1 MFNVYSHLI
10 KNNNVTLLAQ
20 DLVNRGKTLDF
31 SIEQGL
37 AFLNSTVITEDSKDL
52 DEIVAKIAQTIQSE
66 VKLYK
71 NDFKAQLI
79 AFVDYAKEHFSSIEP
94 STASKYNIIELDLP
108 DILKDAKD
116 LNLFQEP
123 INFNEI
129 RYIDYQLPYVDLD
142 IITHPEPAINRY
154 IKQLFTTADLEKP
167 MRFFNLA
174 NDLLDKSDCLF
185 YVEDLVKAW
194 FIATYLYNNKL
205 DTLSIN
211 GQQLQNII
219 WKLETYIHTAIAD
232 YENLL
237 TIERL
242 YLGTRE
248 DDPYGIYVLKPVFDS
263 CDNEIGIVDALYGFS
278 IQEQGR
284 MAANTKDSILSNKEE
299 LIKIWDTYVAGS
311 KYENPLER
319 RNRLLNV
326 YTVALEKVLQEM
338 PEELLEY
345 CTNKDNISLLREQV
359 MDKLLSISLTDDIE
373 TIESIGIEL
382 VAGILF
388 EKTNYYKFI
397 KTCERYLSKDSN
409 TEVDDIIGYVL
420 VELVTDLLMSK
431 MKVFNIV

>member
-1 MFNVYSHLI
+1 MFNVYSHLV

-94 STASKYNIIELDLP
+94 STASKYNIVELDLP

-123 INFNEI
+123 INFSEI

-345 CTNKDNISLLREQV
+345 CTNKDNIPLLREQV

>member
-1 MFNVYSHLI
+1 MFNVYSHLV

-123 INFNEI
+123 INFSEI
-129 RYIDYQLPYVDLD
+129 RYMDYQLPYVDLD

-345 CTNKDNISLLREQV
+345 CTNKDNIPLLREQV

>member
-205 DTLSIN
+205 YTLSIN

-338 PEELLEY
+338 PEDLLEY
-345 CTNKDNISLLREQV
+345 CTNKDNIPLLREQV
-359 MDKLLSISLTDDIE
+359 TDKLLSISLTDDIE

>member
-338 PEELLEY
+338 PEDLLEY
-345 CTNKDNISLLREQV
+345 CTNKDNIPLLREQV
-359 MDKLLSISLTDDIE
+359 TDKLLSISLTDDIE

>member
-1 MFNVYSHLI
+1 MFNVYSHLV

-31 SIEQGL
+31 SVEQGL

-123 INFNEI
+123 INFSEI
-129 RYIDYQLPYVDLD
+129 RYMDYQLPYVDLD

-338 PEELLEY
+338 PEDLLEY
-345 CTNKDNISLLREQV
+345 CTNKDNIPLLREQV

>member
-1 MFNVYSHLI
+1 MFNVYSHLV

-52 DEIVAKIAQTIQSE
+52 DDIVAKIAQTIQSE

-94 STASKYNIIELDLP
+94 STVSKYNIIELDLP

-338 PEELLEY
+338 PEDLLEY
-345 CTNKDNISLLREQV
+345 CTNKDNIPLLREQV

>member
-345 CTNKDNISLLREQV
+345 CTNKDNIPLLREQV

>member
-31 SIEQGL
+31 SVEQGL

-167 MRFFNLA
+167 MRFFNLT

-338 PEELLEY
+338 PEDLLEY
-345 CTNKDNISLLREQV
+345 CTNKDNIPLLREQV

>member
-1 MFNVYSHLI
+1 MFNVYSHLV

-31 SIEQGL
+31 SVEQGL

-94 STASKYNIIELDLP
+94 STASKYNIVELDLP
-108 DILKDAKD
+108 DILKDAID

-326 YTVALEKVLQEM
+326 YTVALEKVLQEI
-338 PEELLEY
+338 PEDLLEY
-345 CTNKDNISLLREQV
+345 CTNKDNIPLLREQV

>member
-123 INFNEI
+123 INFSEI

-345 CTNKDNISLLREQV
+345 CTNKDNIPLLREQV

>member
-1 MFNVYSHLI
+1 MFNVYSHLV

-345 CTNKDNISLLREQV
+345 CTNKDNIPLLREQV

>member
-1 MFNVYSHLI
+1 MFNVYSHLV

-31 SIEQGL
+31 SVEQGL

-129 RYIDYQLPYVDLD
+129 RYMDYQLPYVDLD

-326 YTVALEKVLQEM
+326 YTVALEKVLQEI
-338 PEELLEY
+338 PEDLLEY
-345 CTNKDNISLLREQV
+345 CTNKDNIPLLREQV

>member
-31 SIEQGL
+31 SVEQGL

-123 INFNEI
+123 INFSEI

-345 CTNKDNISLLREQV
+345 CTNKDNIPLLREQV

>member
-1 MFNVYSHLI
+1 MFNVYSHLV

-123 INFNEI
+123 INFSEI
-129 RYIDYQLPYVDLD
+129 RYMDYQLPYVDLD

-338 PEELLEY
+338 PEDLLEY
-345 CTNKDNISLLREQV
+345 CTNKDNIPLLREQV

>member
-338 PEELLEY
+338 PEDLLEY
-345 CTNKDNISLLREQV
+345 CTNKDNIPLLREQV

>member
-1 MFNVYSHLI
+1 MFNVYSHLV

-338 PEELLEY
+338 PEDLLEY
-345 CTNKDNISLLREQV
+345 CTNKDNIPLLREQV

-397 KTCERYLSKDSN
+397 KTCERYLSKDSD

>member
-1 MFNVYSHLI
+1 MFNVYSHLV

-37 AFLNSTVITEDSKDL
+37 AFLNSAMITEDSKDL
-52 DEIVAKIAQTIQSE
+52 DDIVVKIAQTIQSE

-94 STASKYNIIELDLP
+94 STASKYNILEIDLP
-108 DILKDAKD
+108 DIVKDAKD

-129 RYIDYQLPYVDLD
+129 RYMDYQLPYVELD
-142 IITHPEPAINRY
+142 IITHPEPAIDRY
-154 IKQLFTTADLEKP
+154 IKQMFTAQDLEKP
-167 MRFFNLA
+167 TKYFNLA
-174 NDLLDKSDCLF
+174 NELLDKSDCLF
-185 YVEDLVKAW
+185 YIEDLVKAW

-205 DTLSIN
+205 DTLTIN

-219 WKLETYIHTAIAD
+219 WKLETYIHTAMLD

-237 TIERL
+237 SIERL
-242 YLGTRE
+242 YLGTLPG
-248 DDPYGIYVLKPVFDS
+248 DKYTICVLKPVFDS

-278 IQEQGR
+278 IQSEGKI
-284 MAANTKDSILSNKEE
+284 AANTKDSILTNKEA
-299 LIKIWDTYVAGS
+299 LIKIWDTFVAGS

-326 YTVALEKVLQEM
+326 YTIALEKVLQEM
-338 PEELLEY
+338 PDELLEY
-345 CTNKDNISLLREQV
+345 CVNKDNIPLLREQV
-359 MDKLLSISLTDDIE
+359 TDKLLTLALTDDIE

-397 KTCERYLSKDSN
+397 RSCERYLAKDGN

-431 MKVFNIV
+431 MKVFKIV

>member
-1 MFNVYSHLI
+1 MFNVYSHLV

-52 DEIVAKIAQTIQSE
+52 DDIVAKIAQTIQSE

-338 PEELLEY
+338 PEDLLEY
-345 CTNKDNISLLREQV
+345 CTNKDNIPLLREQV

>member
-31 SIEQGL
+31 SVEQGL

-52 DEIVAKIAQTIQSE
+52 DDIVAKIAQTIQSE

-123 INFNEI
+123 INFSEI

-345 CTNKDNISLLREQV
+345 CTNKDNIPLLREQV

>member
-31 SIEQGL
+31 SVEQGL

-52 DEIVAKIAQTIQSE
+52 DDIVAKIAQTIQSE

-338 PEELLEY
+338 PEDLLEY
-345 CTNKDNISLLREQV
+345 CTNKDNIPLLREQV

>member
-1 MFNVYSHLI
+1 MFNVYSHLV

-31 SIEQGL
+31 SVEQGL

-94 STASKYNIIELDLP
+94 STASKYNIVELDLP

-129 RYIDYQLPYVDLD
+129 RYMDYQLPYVDLD

-338 PEELLEY
+338 PEDLLEY
-345 CTNKDNISLLREQV
+345 CTNKDNIPLLREQV

>member
-52 DEIVAKIAQTIQSE
+52 DDIVAKIAQTIQSE

-123 INFNEI
+123 INFSEI
-129 RYIDYQLPYVDLD
+129 RYMDYQLPYVDLD

-345 CTNKDNISLLREQV
+345 CTNKDNIPLLREQV

>member
-79 AFVDYAKEHFSSIEP
+79 AFVDYTKEHFSSIEP

-154 IKQLFTTADLEKP
+154 IKQLFTAADLEKP

-338 PEELLEY
+338 PEDLLEY
-345 CTNKDNISLLREQV
+345 CTNKDNIPLLREQV
-359 MDKLLSISLTDDIE
+359 TDKLLSISLTDDIE

>member
-1 MFNVYSHLI
+1 MFNVYSHLV

-31 SIEQGL
+31 SVEQGL

-52 DEIVAKIAQTIQSE
+52 DDIVAKIAQTIQSE

-123 INFNEI
+123 INFSEI
-129 RYIDYQLPYVDLD
+129 RYMDYQLPYVDLD

-338 PEELLEY
+338 PEDLLEY
-345 CTNKDNISLLREQV
+345 CANKDNIPLLREQV

>member
-1 MFNVYSHLI
+1 M
-10 KNNNVTLLAQ
+10 
-20 DLVNRGKTLDF
+20 
-31 SIEQGL
+31 
-37 AFLNSTVITEDSKDL
+37 
-52 DEIVAKIAQTIQSE
+52 
-66 VKLYK
+66 
-71 NDFKAQLI
+71 
-79 AFVDYAKEHFSSIEP
+79 
-94 STASKYNIIELDLP
+94 
-108 DILKDAKD
+108 
-116 LNLFQEP
+116 
-123 INFNEI
+123 
-129 RYIDYQLPYVDLD
+129 DLD

-338 PEELLEY
+338 PEDLLEY
-345 CTNKDNISLLREQV
+345 CTNKDNIPLLREQV

>member
-31 SIEQGL
+31 SVEQGL

-79 AFVDYAKEHFSSIEP
+79 AFVDYAKEYFSSIEP

-345 CTNKDNISLLREQV
+345 CTNKDNIPLLREQV
-359 MDKLLSISLTDDIE
+359 IDKLLSISLTDDIE

>member
-31 SIEQGL
+31 SVEQGL

-345 CTNKDNISLLREQV
+345 CTNKDNIPLLREQV

>member
-52 DEIVAKIAQTIQSE
+52 DDIVAKIAQTIQSE

-345 CTNKDNISLLREQV
+345 CTNKDNIPLLREQV

>member
-31 SIEQGL
+31 SVEQGL

-345 CTNKDNISLLREQV
+345 CTNKDNIPLLREQV
-359 MDKLLSISLTDDIE
+359 IDKLLSISLTDDIE

>member
-154 IKQLFTTADLEKP
+154 IKQLFTAADLEKP

-338 PEELLEY
+338 PEDLLEY
-345 CTNKDNISLLREQV
+345 CTNKDNIPLLREQV
-359 MDKLLSISLTDDIE
+359 TDKLLSISLTDDIE

-409 TEVDDIIGYVL
+409 IEVDDIIGYVL

>member
-1 MFNVYSHLI
+1 MFNVYSHLV

-123 INFNEI
+123 INFSEI

-338 PEELLEY
+338 PEDLLEY
-345 CTNKDNISLLREQV
+345 CTNKDNIPLLREQV

>member
-326 YTVALEKVLQEM
+326 YTVALEKILQEM
-338 PEELLEY
+338 PEDLLEY
-345 CTNKDNISLLREQV
+345 CTNKDNIPLLREQV
-359 MDKLLSISLTDDIE
+359 TDKLLSISLTDDIE

>member
-284 MAANTKDSILSNKEE
+284 MAANTKDSVLSNKEE

-345 CTNKDNISLLREQV
+345 CTNKDNIPLLREQV

>member
-31 SIEQGL
+31 SVEQGL

-52 DEIVAKIAQTIQSE
+52 DDIVAKIAQTIQSE

-123 INFNEI
+123 INFSEI
-129 RYIDYQLPYVDLD
+129 RYMDYQLPYVDLD

-194 FIATYLYNNKL
+194 FIATYLYNNRL

-299 LIKIWDTYVAGS
+299 LIKIWDTYVTGS

-338 PEELLEY
+338 PEDLLEY
-345 CTNKDNISLLREQV
+345 CTNKDNIPLLREQV

>member
-1 MFNVYSHLI
+1 MFNVYSHLV

-31 SIEQGL
+31 SVEQGL
-37 AFLNSTVITEDSKDL
+37 AFLNSTVITEDSRDL

-129 RYIDYQLPYVDLD
+129 RYMDYQLPYVDLD

-338 PEELLEY
+338 PEDLLEY
-345 CTNKDNISLLREQV
+345 CTNKDNIPLLREQV
-359 MDKLLSISLTDDIE
+359 IDKLLSISLTDDIE

>member
-1 MFNVYSHLI
+1 MFNVYSHLV

-345 CTNKDNISLLREQV
+345 CTNKDNIPLLREQI

>member
-1 MFNVYSHLI
+1 MFNVYSHLV

-338 PEELLEY
+338 PEDLLEY
-345 CTNKDNISLLREQV
+345 CANKDNIPLLREQV

>member
-31 SIEQGL
+31 SVEQGL

-52 DEIVAKIAQTIQSE
+52 DDIVAKIAQTIQSE

-129 RYIDYQLPYVDLD
+129 RYMDYQLPYVDLD

-338 PEELLEY
+338 PEDLLEY
-345 CTNKDNISLLREQV
+345 CTNKDNIPLLREQV
-359 MDKLLSISLTDDIE
+359 MDKLLSIPLTDDIE